1 MSADMKDTIARTA
14 IRLLLEKREKKLT
27 VTNLVEACQIT
38 RQTFYYHFA
47 DILLC
52 SGGFSKRE
60 SSG

>member
-14 IRLLLEKREKKLT
+14 IRLLLEKHEKKLT

-47 DILLC
+47 DIPALFRWFLV
-52 SGGFSKRE
+52 
-60 SSG
+60 